1 MQNTDSLEQRSLIEA
16 PSFDVIIVGAGFA
29 GMYMLHLAREL
40 GLTATV
46 LETAPGV
53 GGTWFWN
60 RYPGARC
67 DVESMQY
74 SYSFCEELQQE
85 WHWSERYASQP
96 EILKYANHVANK
108 FDLLR
113 DIRFNSRVA
122 SAIFHQGEDV
132 WQVST
137 DGGEHY
143 RAKWCVMATGCL
155 SAAQRPNIPG
165 LGTFKGEIYHT
176 GNWPQEPVDL
186 AGRKIGAIGT
196 GSSGIQVVP
205 ELAKLA
211 KHLYVFQRT
220 PNFSIPARN
229 QPMDSAYEAE
239 WKQSYAQR
247 RTAARTMP
255 AGIFSD
261 IGTKSALAVSAD
273 DRLLEY
279 ERRWAAGGTG
289 FTGAYSDLLK
299 NEDANSTAA
308 EFVRKKIREVV
319 TDPAVANLLAPVDH
333 PIGSKRICADTN
345 YFSTFNR
352 QNVTLV
358 DLRSNSLQEVSEN
371 GLTAGSQFYEL
382 DTLVL
387 ATGFDAITGALS
399 KIEIVGRQALTLKD
413 KWRDGPNTYLGLM
426 TSGFPNLFIVTGPG
440 SPSVLTNVIVAI
452 EDNVKWI
459 ADCLAYLKT
468 RGAET
473 MEATASAEEGW
484 MEYVGQAAEGTL
496 YTKAKSWYLG
506 VNVPGK
512 PAVFMPYVGGVPT
525 YQKICEEVAADRYRG
540 FVIEGRSE
548 SLRARQAVG

>member
-1 MQNTDSLEQRSLIEA
+1 MQSTNDMSAASVTRK
-16 PSFDVIIVGAGFA
+16 FDIIIVGAGFA
-29 GMYMLHLAREL
+29 GMYMLYKAREL
-40 GLTATV
+40 GLSALV
-46 LETAPGV
+46 LETAGGV

-85 WHWSERYASQP
+85 WQWSERYASQP
-96 EILKYANHVANK
+96 EILKYANHVADK
-108 FDLLR
+108 FYLRR
-113 DIRFNSRVA
+113 DIRFNSRA
-122 SAIFHQGEDV
+122 SSAIFHDGERV
-132 WQVST
+132 WQLST
-137 DGGEHY
+137 DDGEHY
-143 RAKWCVMATGCL
+143 YAKWCVMATGCL

-176 GNWPQEPVDL
+176 GNWPQQPVDL
-186 AGRKIGAIGT
+186 SGRKIGVIGT

-229 QPMDSAYEAE
+229 QPIDSAYEAE
-239 WKQSYAQR
+239 WKQSYAER
-247 RTAARTMP
+247 RTAARNMP
-255 AGIFSD
+255 AGILSD
-261 IGTKSALAVSAD
+261 IGTNSALAVSPE
-273 DRLLEY
+273 DRLAEY

-289 FTGAYSDLLK
+289 FTAAYSDLLK
-299 NEDANSTAA
+299 NEDANGTAA

-333 PIGSKRICADTN
+333 PIGSKRICADTD
-345 YFSTFNR
+345 YFATFNR

-358 DLRSNSLQEVSEN
+358 DLRANPLQEVSEH

-382 DTLVL
+382 DIFVL

-399 KIEIVGRQALTLKD
+399 KIDIVGRQALTLKE
-413 KWRDGPNTYLGLM
+413 KWQDGPNTYLGLM

-452 EDNVKWI
+452 EDNVNWI
-459 ADCLAYLKT
+459 AGCLAYLMT
-468 RGAET
+468 RDAQT
-473 MEATASAEEGW
+473 IEAMASAEQGW
-484 MEYVGQAAEGTL
+484 IEHVGQAAEGTL

-506 VNVPGK
+506 VNVLGK
-512 PAVFMPYVGGVPT
+512 PAVFMPYVGGVPA
-525 YQKICEEVAADRYRG
+525 YQKICEEVEADSYRG
-540 FVIEGRSE
+540 FDIHANRDSVH
-548 SLRARQAVG
+548 SLQVVA